1 MLADPRDLFTPGFD
15 RPSWQPSHRPLGPVR
30 VRRDHPLFGGKQPHV
45 AALLGGNGLQ
55 SLCETA
61 GGSLSYFRTHPSAEG
76 LRRGYA
82 RMVADRVGSTDDGL
96 ASANVVSSIGPNGT
110 AAKQS
115 LFAIYQPF
123 AYFGSF
129 DEAEGRIRVG
139 QCGFQFHPFFAA
151 VDVGYW
157 AGNGNIVY
165 YKPPLKNAEANVMA
179 MSIDNASNTIL
190 FNVNGVTSASLTGP
204 LINIGLGV
212 SEGDGQVLFAQA
224 DGGDNTYLNPNG
236 YLFALFA
243 GNGFLTQGQLDAL
256 VADPYRELLEPDHGA
271 NWYVLAAG
279 QAPSGDITAEI
290 TGLLAAGQIGNGVIV
305 VGYAVTGL
313 NASGG
318 IGSVLGN
325 VSATETVATVV
336 ATGAIGS
343 VTVPSAAEVGISGC
357 VGGGEI
363 GQILL
368 RFDAIVALSPSMLT
382 LELGAPWVRRSGW
395 VPEALSSEDWIPADE
410 PDGGWASS
418 EPTDEGWA
426 PASAGSADWS
436 PVQTADGG
444 WTQ

>member
-1 MLADPRDLFTPGFD
+1 
-15 RPSWQPSHRPLGPVR
+15 
-30 VRRDHPLFGGKQPHV
+30 
-45 AALLGGNGLQ
+45 
-55 SLCETA
+55 
-61 GGSLSYFRTHPSAEG
+61 
-76 LRRGYA
+76 
-82 RMVADRVGSTDDGL
+82 VADRVGSTDDGL
-96 ASANVVSSIGPNGT
+96 VCANVVSSIGPNGT

-139 QCGFQFHPFFAA
+139 QCGFQFHPFFGA

-157 AGNGNIVY
+157 AGNGNVVY
-165 YKPPLKNAEANVMA
+165 YKPPLKNAEVNVMA

-204 LINIGLGV
+204 LVNIGLGV

-271 NWYVLAAG
+271 SWYVLAAG
-279 QAPSGDITAEI
+279 QAPSGDVTAEI
-290 TGLLAAGQIGNGVIV
+290 TSVLAAGQVGNGVIV

-318 IGSVLGN
+318 IGSVLGS
-325 VSATETVATVV
+325 VSVTEAAAAVA

-343 VTVPSAAEVGISGC
+343 VIVPSAEQVGISGC

-368 RFDAIVALSPSMLT
+368 RFGATVALSPAMLA
-382 LELGAPWVRRSGW
+382 LELGAPRVRRSGW
-395 VPEALSSEDWIPADE
+395 APEASSSGDWTPAGE

-418 EPTDEGWA
+418 EPADEGWA
-426 PASAGSADWS
+426 PASTGSAGWS
-436 PVQTADGG
+436 AIQKANGG